1 MPGVGQV
8 LVFGA
13 GDYAMRIWLK
23 PDLLAK
29 LGLTVGDINEA
40 VQQQNTVNPAGQI
53 GAEPLP
59 KGQEMTYTVR
69 SQGRL
74 LTPEEFE
81 HIVVRANRDGS
92 VVRLGDVARPEDRD
106 RPRPRTEVRL
116 EVELDRSPAGHP
128 DVTLERPR
136 DQAGFGVALGE
147 HLRRE
152 LKGRGLHLPP
162 ADRAAVKALRRH
174 EHLGG
179 RVLGRAAESVDQRY
193 EHEGHP
199 LVLEGHEL
207 LVDRHTRPSFIFP
220 SSLIID
226 WFHGG
231 SHVILTSAS
240 PTPGTRRILL
250 LASSAIAGPIPHPG
264 AVSVIATLTR

>member
-92 VVRLGDVARPEDRD
+92 VVRLGDVAR
-106 RPRPRTEVRL
+106 
-116 EVELDRSPAGHP
+116 VELGALAYKQIARLNGQPSCMLAIFQTPGSNSLAVGDGVKKEMAILKARFPAARATPTCSSSSP
-128 DVTLERPR
+128 TT
-136 DQAGFGVALGE
+136 
-147 HLRRE
+147 RRMSTPS
-152 LKGRGLHLPP
+152 RWTPPCPSPP
-162 ADRAAVKALRRH
+162 ASLKSS
-174 EHLGG
+174 G
-179 RVLGRAAESVDQRY
+179 
-193 EHEGHP
+193 P
-199 LVLEGHEL
+199 CW
-207 LVDRHTRPSFIFP
+207 RP
-220 SSLIID
+220 
-226 WFHGG
+226 
-231 SHVILTSAS
+231 
-240 PTPGTRRILL
+240 
-250 LASSAIAGPIPHPG
+250 
-264 AVSVIATLTR
+264 